1 MVKLRI
7 FNVSLFDIGIYG
19 QILDEDYNNQDNLDY
34 IYVDNILFDY
44 VRDDLFVVDVLIML

>member
-7 FNVSLFDIGIYG
+7 FNVSLFDIQIYG
-19 QILDEDYNNQDNLDY
+19 QILDGDRENYDNLDY

>member
-7 FNVSLFDIGIYG
+7 FNVSLFDIQIYG
-19 QILDEDYNNQDNLDY
+19 QILDGDFENYDNLDY

>member
-7 FNVSLFDIGIYG
+7 FNVSLFDIEIYG
-19 QILDEDYNNQDNLDY
+19 QILDGNRENQDNLDY

>member
-7 FNVSLFDIGIYG
+7 FNVSLFDIEIYG
-19 QILDEDYNNQDNLDY
+19 QILDGDRENQDNLDY

>member
-7 FNVSLFDIGIYG
+7 FNVSLFDIEIYG
-19 QILDEDYNNQDNLDY
+19 QILDGDYENQDNLDY

>member
-7 FNVSLFDIGIYG
+7 FNVSLFDIEIYG
-19 QILDEDYNNQDNLDY
+19 QILDGDRENQDNLDY
-34 IYVDNILFDY
+34 IYVDNILFDF

>member
-1 MVKLRI
+1 MVNLRI

>member
-7 FNVSLFDIGIYG
+7 FDVSLFDIEIYG
-19 QILDEDYNNQDNLDY
+19 QILDGDRENRDNLDY

>member
-7 FNVSLFDIGIYG
+7 LNVSLFDIGIYG

>member
-7 FNVSLFDIGIYG
+7 FNVSLFDIEIYG
-19 QILDEDYNNQDNLDY
+19 QILDGDRENDDNLDY

-44 VRDDLFVVDVLIML
+44 VRYDLFVVDVLIML

>member
-1 MVKLRI
+1 MVKLRF

>member
-7 FNVSLFDIGIYG
+7 FIVSLFDIGIYG
-19 QILDEDYNNQDNLDY
+19 QILDEDYNNRDNLDY

>member
-7 FNVSLFDIGIYG
+7 FNVSLFDIEIYG
-19 QILDEDYNNQDNLDY
+19 QILDGDRENDDNLDY
-34 IYVDNILFDY
+34 IYVDNILFDF

>member
-7 FNVSLFDIGIYG
+7 FNVSLFDIEIYG

>member
-7 FNVSLFDIGIYG
+7 FNVSLFDIEIYG
-19 QILDEDYNNQDNLDY
+19 QILDGGRENQDNLDY

>member
-7 FNVSLFDIGIYG
+7 FNVSLFDIEIYG
-19 QILDEDYNNQDNLDY
+19 QILDGDCENQDNLDY